1 MGERDDG
8 LVFSYQAFEQLVRRF
23 AEGVPQL
30 LLRHPATAPLAFQ
43 IEQLR
48 LADALALRF
57 TVAIIGQMRVGKSTL
72 LNGLIGHRLA
82 PTGVTETTATINWF
96 RYGTADLCQKF
107 RVHWLDGSTEDRPLR
122 EVSEWIGN
130 SEHATRTRALDF
142 FADTE
147 FLQTAN
153 IVDTPGTR
161 SVLQSHEATTQ
172 GFLAE
177 KLEAETLRYGGR
189 VDAVIYAINPV
200 GREADRDL
208 LQLFGER
215 TRLPGASAYN
225 SIAVVQKWEHLGPDP
240 LAEAAHKC
248 ARLREQLQGKVS
260 EVLPTS
266 GFLAMACLEVGAETW
281 AQLAT
286 LASATAPEA
295 LQELLLSP
303 EDFCEAIPGAA
314 LDRQARATL
323 RKIMEWPAL
332 RFTLWLAKTQGFDD
346 GPALRQAVWEAS
358 GLDNLKAVLQRRF
371 FALAGLI
378 QASTV
383 LRKAWDPCTI
393 ALLRLRELA
402 ERRTADQALGRH
414 AAELLRQL
422 TSGNATL
429 EPVERYVVSSLSAV
443 EHEIHQVEQL
453 RQELD
458 QMKYRAEDNFRLLDA
473 DITSL
478 RALETLLEEEVTEE
492 ESAELRRLFGEAGPE
507 VWMRLGLPS
516 EGNLTPSAVDRVWAM
531 HEHWARRRA
540 RASGALRDISE
551 HAVNRLNLIL
561 EYLEGQE
568 DA

>member
-1 MGERDDG
+1 MGERDDS

-23 AEGVPQL
+23 AGGVPQL

-72 LNGLIGHRLA
+72 LNALIGRRLA

-96 RYGTADLCQKF
+96 RYGSGDLCHTF

-189 VDAVIYAINPV
+189 ADAVLYAINPV

-208 LQLFGER
+208 LQLFGDR

-225 SIAVVQKWEHLGPDP
+225 SIAVVQKWEHLGPDL

-260 EVLPTS
+260 EVLQTS
-266 GFLAMACLEVGAETW
+266 GLLAMACLEVGAETW

-286 LASATAPEA
+286 LARATAPEA

-303 EDFCEAIPGAA
+303 EDFCEAIAGAA
-314 LDRQARATL
+314 LDRQTRATL
-323 RKIMEWPAL
+323 RKSMEWPAL
-332 RFTLWLAKTQGFDD
+332 RFTLWLAQTQGFDD

-358 GLDNLKAVLQRRF
+358 GLDKLKAVLQRRF

-393 ALLRLRELA
+393 ALLRLREVA
-402 ERRTADQALGRH
+402 ERRRSDQALGRQ
-414 AAELLRQL
+414 ALERLRQL
-422 TSGNATL
+422 APKEPML
-429 EPVERYVVSSLSAV
+429 EPVQRYVSSSLGEV
-443 EHEIHQVEQL
+443 EHKIHQVEQL

-458 QMKYRAEDNFRLLDA
+458 QMKYRAEDSFRLLDA

-478 RALETLLEEEVTEE
+478 KALEMLPEEEVTEE
-492 ESAELRRLFGEAGPE
+492 ESAELRRLFGETGPE
-507 VWMRLGLPS
+507 VWRRLGLSS
-516 EGNLTPSAVDRVWAM
+516 EANLTPSAVDRVWAM

-551 HAVNRLNLIL
+551 HAVNRLSLIL
-561 EYLEGQE
+561 KYLEEQE